1 VDKKT
6 LSLRLME
13 VFLVEFDERLHAM
26 SRDVLA
32 LETAEV
38 GSAERD
44 KRLQEL
50 MRHAHSLKGAA
61 RAVDQSLIEESC
73 HRLEDILSAVRK
85 SPALL
90 DTHLIQTLFGVL
102 DGLAEAAKL
111 LRKQESLEGSLL
123 FGVSLE
129 MSMFID
135 TTIRPLNEQL
145 AATAAEKKTPTG
157 TSTAALGAE
166 KPKGAAPPVSPASPI
181 AIGRPAVLPS
191 GVAPPSAGK
200 AEPSTE
206 GNAAQEAMTVRID
219 TEKLDILLARSGE
232 LLAAR
237 QRLRLT
243 SERLNGLAEA
253 LQSLQADWR
262 SLAKSSRG
270 EMEIPT
276 SRRPSQKIK
285 TRELWSETPA
295 RLQVLV
301 AEVDRLRLAFR
312 EEWRHLDHAG
322 AALDQQVSR
331 IRMLPFSHC
340 CVGFDRMVRDLARAS
355 GKEVELRIEG
365 GEVELDRSILEG
377 LKDPLRHLIR
387 NAIDHGIEKPE
398 DRKRAKKAI
407 RGTIVASAALR
418 GGQVEVTVSD
428 DGGGLATEAIQRR
441 AKKLNLP
448 IPTDQ
453 RQMIDL
459 VFMESF
465 STAADSVSLVS
476 GRGIGLDVV
485 KTQIKALHGEV
496 DAASVEGK
504 GMVFRLIV
512 PLTLT
517 LLRVLLV
524 RACQQTFA
532 ISNNYVHKLLRLRQN
547 EVLWVGERPMIL
559 VDGLP
564 IPLLSLAEVLALPQ
578 PPIKGW
584 TGKRPVIVLKSE
596 HRISAF
602 LVDDLLAEQEV
613 MVKTLGSRVQRIR
626 NVAGAVILPDGY
638 VALTLHVADLLHR
651 QGTTAPGVGLLQKVR
666 ASAEPE
672 RKRRRILVVDD
683 SVTTRSLEK
692 SLLEAAGFVVEL
704 ASDGVQGWERVQG
717 GGIDLVLSDVDMPLL
732 NGFQLTQTIRKS
744 DQFRTLPVIL
754 ITSNDDERSRER
766 GLSAGASAYL
776 TKGNF
781 DQNVLMNLIEQ
792 FL

>member
-1 VDKKT
+1 MDKT
-6 LSLRLME
+6 LLVQRLME

-32 LETAEV
+32 LETTEV

-44 KRLQEL
+44 KRLQDL

-61 RAVDQSLIEESC
+61 RAVDQHLIEESC
-73 HRLEDILSAVRK
+73 HRLEEILSAVRK
-85 SPALL
+85 WPALL
-90 DTHLIQTLFGVL
+90 EPHLIQMLFGVL

-123 FGVSLE
+123 LGVSLE
-129 MSMFID
+129 MEMFIE
-135 TTIRPLNEQL
+135 TTIRPASESNSPTIQRDETASAVSMPP
-145 AATAAEKKTPTG
+145 AAFQAGMKPNQTTD
-157 TSTAALGAE
+157 GAQ
-166 KPKGAAPPVSPASPI
+166 
-181 AIGRPAVLPS
+181 
-191 GVAPPSAGK
+191 
-200 AEPSTE
+200 T
-206 GNAAQEAMTVRID
+206 QEALTVRID
-219 TEKLDILLARSGE
+219 TEKLDILLSRSGE

-243 SERLNGLAEA
+243 TDRLTGLAEA
-253 LQSLQADWR
+253 LTSLSEDWSR
-262 SLAKSSRG
+262 HGKTHSPAKVGVPERGASS
-270 EMEIPT
+270 PK
-276 SRRPSQKIK
+276 SKI
-285 TRELWSETPA
+285 RELSVETPA
-295 RLQVLV
+295 RLQSLI
-301 AEVDRLRLAFR
+301 AELERLRLSFR

-340 CVGFDRMVRDLARAS
+340 CVGFDRMVRDLARTS

-387 NAIDHGIEKPE
+387 NAVDHGIEKPD
-398 DRKRAKKAI
+398 DRKRMKKAV
-407 RGTIVASAALR
+407 RGTIVASAALL

-428 DGGGLATEAIQRR
+428 DGGGLAVEAIQRR
-441 AKKLNLP
+441 ARKMNLP

-459 VFMESF
+459 VFRESF
-465 STAADSVSLVS
+465 STAADAVSLVS

-485 KTQIKALHGEV
+485 KSQIKALHGEV
-496 DAASVEGK
+496 DAVSQEGK
-504 GMVFRLIV
+504 GMVFRLLV

-564 IPLLSLAEVLALPQ
+564 IPLLPLAEVLALPQ

-584 TGKRPVIVLKSE
+584 SGKRSVVVLRSE

-602 LVDDLLAEQEV
+602 LVDELLAEQEV
-613 MVKTLGSRVQRIR
+613 MVKNLGNRVQRIR
-626 NVAGAVILPDGY
+626 NIAGAVILPDGY
-638 VALTLHVADLLHR
+638 VALTLHVADLLHG
-651 QGTTAPGVGLLQKVR
+651 QGATAAGPGSLLQKMR
-666 ASAEPE
+666 TGGEND

-692 SLLEAAGFVVEL
+692 NLLEAAGFVVEL
-704 ASDGVQGWERVQG
+704 ASDGVQGWERVQAG
-717 GGIDLVLSDVDMPLL
+717 GVDLVLSDVDMPLL

-754 ITSNDDERSRER
+754 ITSNDDEHSRER

-776 TKGNF
+776 TKGNL
-781 DQNVLMNLIEQ
+781 DPNVLMNLIEQ

>member
-1 VDKKT
+1 MDKT
-6 LSLRLME
+6 LLVQRLME

-32 LETAEV
+32 LETTES
-38 GSAERD
+38 GTAERD
-44 KRLQEL
+44 KRIQEL

-61 RAVDQSLIEESC
+61 RAVDQPLIEESC
-73 HRLEDILSAVRK
+73 HRLEEILSAVRRT
-85 SPALL
+85 PALL
-90 DTHLIQTLFGVL
+90 EQHLIQMLFGVL

-129 MSMFID
+129 MEMFIE
-135 TTIRPLNEQL
+135 TTIRP
-145 AATAAEKKTPTG
+145 AAENRDQTSQKVTPP
-157 TSTAALGAE
+157 TS
-166 KPKGAAPPVSPASPI
+166 VSMPAVASP
-181 AIGRPAVLPS
+181 PARKSDPS
-191 GVAPPSAGK
+191 VDGGP
-200 AEPSTE
+200 T
-206 GNAAQEAMTVRID
+206 QEALTVRID
-219 TEKLDILLARSGE
+219 TEKLDILLSRSGE

-243 SERLNGLAEA
+243 SDRLTGLSEA
-253 LQSLQADWR
+253 LTSLHADWR
-262 SLAKSSRG
+262 RHTKTPGHAALGVPPSGAASSKSKS
-270 EMEIPT
+270 
-276 SRRPSQKIK
+276 
-285 TRELWSETPA
+285 RELWEETPA
-295 RLQVLV
+295 RLQALI
-301 AEVDRLRLAFR
+301 ADLERLRLSFR
-312 EEWRHLDHAG
+312 EEWRHLDHTG

-331 IRMLPFSHC
+331 IRMLPFSHG

-365 GEVELDRSILEG
+365 GDVELDRSILEG

-398 DRKRAKKAI
+398 DRKRAKKPV
-407 RGTIVASAALR
+407 RGTIVASAALL

-428 DGGGLATEAIQRR
+428 DGGGLAVEAIQRR

-448 IPTDQ
+448 IPTDH

-459 VFMESF
+459 VFTESF
-465 STAADSVSLVS
+465 STAADAVSLVS

-496 DAASVEGK
+496 DAVSQEGK
-504 GMVFRLIV
+504 GMTFRLVV

-524 RACQQTFA
+524 RAGQQTFA

-564 IPLLSLAEVLALPQ
+564 IPLVPLAEVLALPQ
-578 PPIKGW
+578 SPIKGW
-584 TGKRPVIVLKSE
+584 SGKRPVIVLKSE

-602 LVDDLLAEQEV
+602 LVDELLAEQEV
-613 MVKTLGSRVQRIR
+613 RVKTLGSRVQRIR
-626 NVAGAVILPDGY
+626 NIAGAVILPDGY

-651 QGTTAPGVGLLQKVR
+651 QGTMAPGTGSLLQRMRVGGE
-666 ASAEPE
+666 SD

-692 SLLEAAGFVVEL
+692 NLLEAAGFVVEL
-704 ASDGVQGWERVQG
+704 ASDGVQGWERVQAG
-717 GGIDLVLSDVDMPLL
+717 GVDLVLSDVDMPLL

-754 ITSNDDERSRER
+754 ITSNDDEHSRER

-776 TKGNF
+776 TKGNL